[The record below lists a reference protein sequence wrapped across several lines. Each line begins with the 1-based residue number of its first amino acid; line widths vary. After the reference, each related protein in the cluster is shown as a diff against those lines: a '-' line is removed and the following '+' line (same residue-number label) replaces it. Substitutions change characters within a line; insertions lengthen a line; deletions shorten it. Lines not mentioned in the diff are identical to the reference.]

1 MKIDSAI
8 MGQINYLAQQHAYA
22 QQHADA
28 QQHAQKIQV
37 INENEIKSI
46 LYLGISGLWTKKVD
60 DSQGKDIDHTV
71 DTFI

>member
-1 MKIDSAI
+1 MNIDSAV
-8 MGQINYLAQQHAYA
+8 MGQISYFALQHSDALQHARVVN
-22 QQHADA
+22 
-28 QQHAQKIQV
+28 V

-46 LYLGISGLWTKKVD
+46 LYLGIRGLQPKKVD

>member
-1 MKIDSAI
+1 MNIDSAV
-8 MGQINYLAQQHAYA
+8 MGQISYFAQQHARE
-22 QQHADA
+22 
-28 QQHAQKIQV
+28 INV

-46 LYLGISGLWTKKVD
+46 LYLGITGLQTKEVD

>member
-8 MGQINYLAQQHAYA
+8 MGQINYLAQQHA
-22 QQHADA
+22 DA
-28 QQHAQKIQV
+28 QQHAQKIHV

-46 LYLGISGLWTKKVD
+46 LYLGIRGLWTKKVD

-71 DTFI
+71 DTFS